1 MAISQSKIKFKPLP
15 RKVLEV
21 LRSNANEIYYVGGY
35 VRDVLLGLPTQDRDV
50 LVRGPKLT
58 DLVEILS
65 PIGRAELVG
74 KSFNLVRF
82 WYKGERFDIVVP
94 SRRTPAGS
102 IPEPGMSL
110 IDDLKCRDFTINAIA
125 WDILKKQVIDP
136 LKGLED
142 LENRLL
148 RATGKNAF
156 IDDPLRILR
165 MCRLAS
171 KLGFK
176 IDDGT
181 FLAAKECANKLQT
194 VFKERIGD
202 EFGKIMLLEKPSIA
216 LKCLHEVGA
225 LEVILPELSEC
236 VGVSQPGGIH
246 AYDVFEHILRT
257 VDETRADLLVR
268 FAALFHDITKP
279 RHKII
284 GDDGRARFYGHQES
298 SAKVA
303 SRWLKKFAF
312 SHKLADNVAKLVR
325 LHMFTHAQTEKGIR
339 RFIRKVGEELLEPLF
354 ELRFA
359 DTKAQ
364 GHGDLE
370 AEIKYKNRV
379 YEVLSKKPPLSVK
392 DLAVDGHDVM
402 RILGIPPGKKVGEVL
417 NFLLEKV
424 LEDPNLNEKEKLEK
438 LIIENFG

>member
-21 LRSNANEIYYVGGY
+21 LRSKANEIYYVGGY

-102 IPEPGMSL
+102 IPEQGMSL

-125 WDILKKQVIDP
+125 WDILKRGVIDP

-148 RATGKNAF
+148 RATGENVF

-176 IDDGT
+176 IDDENFFEQKVEHFTNFFSGWNS
-181 FLAAKECANKLQT
+181 KDSHNIVT
-194 VFKERIGD
+194 VH
-202 EFGKIMLLEKPSIA
+202 S
-216 LKCLHEVGA
+216 
-225 LEVILPELSEC
+225 
-236 VGVSQPGGIH
+236 
-246 AYDVFEHILRT
+246 
-257 VDETRADLLVR
+257 
-268 FAALFHDITKP
+268 
-279 RHKII
+279 
-284 GDDGRARFYGHQES
+284 
-298 SAKVA
+298 
-303 SRWLKKFAF
+303 
-312 SHKLADNVAKLVR
+312 
-325 LHMFTHAQTEKGIR
+325 
-339 RFIRKVGEELLEPLF
+339 
-354 ELRFA
+354 
-359 DTKAQ
+359 
-364 GHGDLE
+364 
-370 AEIKYKNRV
+370 
-379 YEVLSKKPPLSVK
+379 EVLY
-392 DLAVDGHDVM
+392 
-402 RILGIPPGKKVGEVL
+402 R
-417 NFLLEKV
+417 
-424 LEDPNLNEKEKLEK
+424 
-438 LIIENFG
+438 